1 MVVEPFPCAR
11 RQAIDDPAD
20 IRWIENMI
28 SAIAG
33 LIAASG
39 GAVAIAGRDLYADAA
54 PARARALTAMY
65 DAGEVVFGYR
75 DARDGAVV
83 NLVVERLAVA
93 GAGAPRECWRA
104 EVFVEEAEGH
114 TLRGALVEREAAAL
128 AEKVVAAVSAGLSA
142 PLPAPGAA
150 LARALRAP

>member
-1 MVVEPFPCAR
+1 MSVEPFPCAR
-11 RQAIDDPAD
+11 RQPIADPGD

-28 SAIAG
+28 SAVAG
-33 LIAASG
+33 LIGASG

-54 PARARALTAMY
+54 AERARLLTAMY

-83 NLVVERLAVA
+83 NMVVERLAVA
-93 GAGAPRECWRA
+93 GPGAPRDCWRA

-114 TLRGALVEREAAAL
+114 ALRGALVEREAAAL
-128 AEKVVAAVSAGLSA
+128 AEKVVAAVSPGLSA

-150 LARALRAP
+150 LARALRDP